1 MIVQYSLT
9 RLQTRGQS
17 VNLHREKYHQQRL
30 HPDEINNISATTVR
44 TPAFLP
50 ATDSGQHHGAGETRA
65 RGWQIWIA
73 AFAVPVSESVDVRL
87 RSIVG
92 VSLHTVSHS
101 AEDRSHGS
109 GVASQFVSNDSQ
121 WFNILTAQASSKE
134 SICNGDHDAVAPDVD
149 QVAILI
155 NSRSFLTRVR
165 TLDASIDTVL
175 HLFYG
180 R

>member
-1 MIVQYSLT
+1 M
-9 RLQTRGQS
+9 
-17 VNLHREKYHQQRL
+17 
-30 HPDEINNISATTVR
+30 
-44 TPAFLP
+44 
-50 ATDSGQHHGAGETRA
+50 
-65 RGWQIWIA
+65 
-73 AFAVPVSESVDVRL
+73 
-87 RSIVG
+87 
-92 VSLHTVSHS
+92 SHS